1 MPYPKSHKSKTKE
14 RILASATELFSR
26 NGFQKVS
33 IGQIMKLAKM
43 THGAFYAHFASK
55 EALYNESVRLTID
68 NSRAA
73 RLVKGPLSLQ
83 HLTELVANYCN
94 LQELEA
100 KHKPGPEAVLF
111 NEIGSEKA
119 EIRTM
124 FEASYMSM
132 KKMLETRLIALS
144 KLKQLP
150 FADDRK
156 AIADKSRVILASLVG
171 AVAIA
176 KSLPGE
182 VERKQVLVATQRQI
196 LLMLGVSEA
205 EAERMMQAQLCVKRT
220 PSCCFSKHNH
230 FCTTCGR

>member
-100 KHKPGPEAVLF
+100 KHRPGPEAVLF

-119 EIRTM
+119 EIRTL

-150 FADDRK
+150 FANDRK

-176 KSLPGE
+176 KSLPEE

-205 EAERMMQAQLCVKRT
+205 EAERMMQAQ
-220 PSCCFSKHNH
+220 
-230 FCTTCGR
+230 

>member
-119 EIRTM
+119 EIRTL

-205 EAERMMQAQLCVKRT
+205 EAERMMQAQ
-220 PSCCFSKHNH
+220 
-230 FCTTCGR
+230 

>member
-150 FADDRK
+150 FANDRK

-182 VERKQVLVATQRQI
+182 VERKQVLIATQRQI
-196 LLMLGVSEA
+196 LLMLGVGEA
-205 EAERMMQAQLCVKRT
+205 EAERMLQAQ
-220 PSCCFSKHNH
+220 
-230 FCTTCGR
+230 

>member
-100 KHKPGPEAVLF
+100 KHRPGPEAVLF

-119 EIRTM
+119 EIRTL

-150 FADDRK
+150 FAHDRK

-182 VERKQVLVATQRQI
+182 AERKQVLMATQRQI
-196 LLMLGVSEA
+196 LLMLGVSET
-205 EAERMMQAQLCVKRT
+205 EAEHMMQ
-220 PSCCFSKHNH
+220 SH
-230 FCTTCGR
+230 

>member
-150 FADDRK
+150 FANDHK

-205 EAERMMQAQLCVKRT
+205 EAERMMQAQ
-220 PSCCFSKHNH
+220 
-230 FCTTCGR
+230 

>member
-100 KHKPGPEAVLF
+100 KHRPGPEAVLF

-119 EIRTM
+119 EIRTL

-150 FADDRK
+150 FANDRK

-205 EAERMMQAQLCVKRT
+205 EAERMMQAQ
-220 PSCCFSKHNH
+220 
-230 FCTTCGR
+230 